1 MFGSALISGLVI
13 GGFYSLVGAGL
24 NLVFGVIKIINFAQ
38 GAMLT
43 IGAYLTYWFVI
54 TTKFDPYLALP
65 FVVLVMAA
73 FGFLIQRFLIM
84 LHFSAS

>member
-43 IGAYLTYWFVI
+43 IGAYPVSYTHLT
-54 TTKFDPYLALP
+54 LP
-65 FVVLVMAA
+65 TILRV
-73 FGFLIQRFLIM
+73 
-84 LHFSAS
+84 

>member
-24 NLVFGVIKIINFAQ
+24 NLIFGVIKIINFAQ

-54 TTKFDPYLALP
+54 TTKLDPYLALP
-65 FVVLVMAA
+65 FVALT
-73 FGFLIQRFLIM
+73 L
-84 LHFSAS
+84 ASVSYTHLTLPTILRV